1 LIRCA
6 VRVRAGDESEEA
18 KQGKTKAT
26 PIDFSFECQP
36 PCYYGAVITDVV
48 EGKADS
54 RFCTYMKQARNRI
67 KTGNGKMGRPIKFDK
82 DAALEAAML
91 LFWERGYE
99 GTSMADLT
107 EAMGLNPSS
116 IYAAFGDKHA
126 LFSLAV
132 KRYMDSRAQ
141 YAAKALKEPTLK
153 KAVRALFESTVAFL
167 TTPNHPP
174 TCTTL
179 AGAVGCSVDAS
190 PARDIM
196 TEIRK
201 QNESAMRER
210 FLQARKNGE
219 LPKDINV
226 DDYTRYLS
234 SILAGLSIQAANG
247 STKAELKRTAQMALR
262 HLGY

>member
-1 LIRCA
+1 
-6 VRVRAGDESEEA
+6 
-18 KQGKTKAT
+18 
-26 PIDFSFECQP
+26 
-36 PCYYGAVITDVV
+36 
-48 EGKADS
+48 
-54 RFCTYMKQARNRI
+54 MKLASNRM
-67 KTGNGKMGRPIKFDK
+67 KTGNGKTGRPISFDK

-107 EAMGLNPSS
+107 RAMGLSPSS

-132 KRYMDSRAQ
+132 KRYMESRAQ
-141 YAAKALKEPTLK
+141 YATKALEEPTLE
-153 KAVRALFESTVAFL
+153 KAIRALFDNTVAFL
-167 TTPNHPP
+167 TTPGHPP
-174 TCTTL
+174 TCMTL
-179 AGAVGCSVDAS
+179 VGAVGCSVDAA

-201 QNESAMRER
+201 QNEVAMRKR
-210 FLQARKNGE
+210 FLQARKSGE
-219 LPKDINV
+219 LSRDVNV

-262 HLGY
+262 HLGYRGF